1 MKGFSS
7 LLFLLVLAP
16 IASMAILGCGGAPDR
31 SVDPEEMEMMQAPE
45 VDEEP
50 LEDPNDEEGLEPS
63 DDDV

>member
-31 SVDPEEMEMMQAPE
+31 SVDPEDIEMMQAPE

-50 LEDPNDEEGLEPS
+50 LEDPNDEEGLELS
-63 DDDV
+63 DDEV